1 MIHQT
6 TIKFYKAPKIGDY
19 LDIMLVKCEL
29 GKSFNGYL
37 EKGHIVWEDIK
48 EGAEWR
54 DYTPFMVIPRMFPIQ
69 ELIDAL
75 TDKAVL
81 PTTIQVE
88 TIAELSATKYHLED
102 MRKLVFREQESY
114 EKKGQ
119 DE

>member
-1 MIHQT
+1 MIQQT
-6 TIKFYKAPKIGDY
+6 IIKFYKAPKIGDY
-19 LDIMLVKCEL
+19 LDIMLVKHEM

-37 EKGHIVWEDIK
+37 EKGRIVWEDIK

-54 DYTPFMVIPRMFPIQ
+54 DYTPFMVIPHYFPIQ

-81 PTTIQVE
+81 PSTMQVE
-88 TIAELSATKYHLED
+88 IIAELRATKYHLED

-114 EKKGQ
+114 EKKGAR
-119 DE
+119 